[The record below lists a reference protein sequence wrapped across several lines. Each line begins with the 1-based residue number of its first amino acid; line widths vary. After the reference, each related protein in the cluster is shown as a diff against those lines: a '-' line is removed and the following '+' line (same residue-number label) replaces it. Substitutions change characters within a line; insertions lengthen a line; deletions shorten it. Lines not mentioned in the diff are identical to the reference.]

1 MKKGR
6 NVTIQVVAD
15 KAGVSKSTVSRV
27 ISDSPDI
34 SDKTKE
40 KVFAIMDELNYYP
53 SAIARS
59 LANRMSKNIGLVLP
73 ADEDF
78 FINPFFQL
86 SLRAISKTASS
97 RGYDALIV
105 YNEDNE
111 IAPIK
116 RVANANKVDGVI
128 LMRSQV
134 KDETVD
140 YLKKKKIPFV
150 LIGKSLDYKDIYSVD
165 TDNIVAS
172 IDVTSRLVD
181 QGCKKIAFIG
191 GDKDAV
197 VTIDRYEGYKKVIR
211 ENGLLESENLVEEN
225 ECSVINGSKAM
236 EAILKENKDLDGV
249 VITDALMCAGAIDYI
264 YSSGFIEN
272 LRRLKKEGKDKKFII
287 ATFGSLKNRGECNSG
302 AVELLDVDVNCK
314 AIGEASCNKLI
325 DILEG
330 KDAELMDLVEYD
342 IKKSYI

>member
-1 MKKGR
+1 MKKSR
-6 NVTIQVVAD
+6 NVTIKMVAD
-15 KAGVSKSTVSRV
+15 EAGVSKSTVSRV
-27 ISDSPDI
+27 ISNSPDI

-40 KVFAIMDELNYYP
+40 KVFAVMDKLNYYP

-73 ADEDF
+73 ADDDF

-86 SLRAISKTASS
+86 SLRAISKTASA

-111 IAPIK
+111 IASIK

-134 KDETVD
+134 KDEIVD
-140 YLKKKKIPFV
+140 YLKERNVPFV
-150 LIGKSLDYKDIYSVD
+150 LIGKSLDYDDIYSVD

-172 IDVTSRLVD
+172 RHVTEIMAD
-181 QGCKKIAFIG
+181 EGCKKIGFIG
-191 GDKDAV
+191 GNKDAV
-197 VTIDRYEGYKKVIR
+197 VTIDRYKGYISVIN
-211 ENGLLESENLVEEN
+211 EKNLFRSDDLVQEN
-225 ECSVINGSKAM
+225 ECSELNGSRAM
-236 EAILKENKDLDGV
+236 EAILESNEDLDGV
-249 VITDALMCAGAIDYI
+249 LITDALMCAGAIDYI
-264 YSSGFIEN
+264 YSSGFIEK
-272 LRRLKKEGKDKKFII
+272 LKKLKKEGVEKKFVI
-287 ATFGSLKNRGECNSG
+287 ATFGGLKNKGEYNSG
-302 AVELLDVDVNCK
+302 VVELIDVDVNCM

-330 KDAELMDLVEYD
+330 KSVEKMNLVDYD
-342 IKKSYI
+342 INKSFI